1 MKIKH
6 FALVFLAALWF
17 LLVDQAVASFSMT
30 DPANIRADVER
41 LLHRQYAELNAFT
54 LEAMGLNEART
65 PVQPWTGSYWPDSLG
80 GIANR
85 YNNRTFPT
93 VGSWIELIT
102 PYESN
107 HKDWREAHGKIA
119 SNWRAMY
126 NHELAQKLSPSEK
139 YDLAMGDVS
148 FALTRKIYQEIDYRY
163 EYKQNRES
171 GLWKRNPGLAS
182 WSGICDGWTT
192 AALHLPRPVKK
203 VEVLSPLG
211 KVITFYPDD
220 LKALASQLFART
232 NRWLNIERVGN
243 RCRDRR
249 PKMDYSGRPIKDEC
263 RDIDA
268 GLWHT
273 TVMNRIGI
281 DQRGFVIDVD
291 NKTSVNNHPVYGYQV
306 SYFNPLTGAWGPLEN
321 SVVALAGVK
330 DGKQALRHP
339 RATKLVGVGM
349 NLDVLDYNWPTG
361 KPTDSP
367 ADDSQKRRIYYAY
380 DLEMDDQGEILG
392 GQFRSGNEHAETQPD
407 MIWMLP
413 KYQLAWSRSSMR
425 ADEGPTIDR
434 NQIEIWGNIAW
445 KYNARRG
452 VVPKDWF
459 DAHLQSAEFHYP
471 SAEPWSMIDSA
482 APLAEM
488 VYYLFDQARI

>member
-1 MKIKH
+1 
-6 FALVFLAALWF
+6 
-17 LLVDQAVASFSMT
+17 
-30 DPANIRADVER
+30 
-41 LLHRQYAELNAFT
+41 
-54 LEAMGLNEART
+54 
-65 PVQPWTGSYWPDSLG
+65 
-80 GIANR
+80 
-85 YNNRTFPT
+85 
-93 VGSWIELIT
+93 
-102 PYESN
+102 
-107 HKDWREAHGKIA
+107 
-119 SNWRAMY
+119 
-126 NHELAQKLSPSEK
+126 
-139 YDLAMGDVS
+139 
-148 FALTRKIYQEIDYRY
+148 
-163 EYKQNRES
+163 
-171 GLWKRNPGLAS
+171 
-182 WSGICDGWTT
+182 
-192 AALHLPRPVKK
+192 LPRPVKK

-330 DGKQALRHP
+330 DGKQTLRHP

-392 GQFRSGNEHAETQPD
+392 GQFRSGNEHAEAQPD